1 MKATVNGDQRELAE
15 GTTLEALM
23 RELGATQDGIAV
35 AVNDRVV
42 RRTEH
47 AAMTLRDGDA
57 IEIVRAVAGG

>member
-42 RRTEH
+42 RRT
-47 AAMTLRDGDA
+47 
-57 IEIVRAVAGG
+57 